1 MDDKQQRERETLLR
15 EIDRTLQQMTNREL
29 RKVLALIS
37 K

>member
-1 MDDKQQRERETLLR
+1 MDEQRQRERETLLR